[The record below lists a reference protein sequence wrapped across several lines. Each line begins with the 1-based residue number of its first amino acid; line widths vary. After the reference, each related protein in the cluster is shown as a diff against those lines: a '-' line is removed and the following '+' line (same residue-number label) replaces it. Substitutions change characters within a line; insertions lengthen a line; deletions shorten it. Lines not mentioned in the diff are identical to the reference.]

1 MANIIV
7 AFSKPEDAKSIKNIL
22 MRNGFEI
29 IAVCTSGAQVLSQL
43 DDLSSGIVVCGYRLT
58 DMLYSE
64 LRDCMNAE
72 SAMLMIASPN
82 KWSADAPQDVVC
94 LPMPLKVHDLV
105 GTLGMI
111 AQAQAR
117 RRKKLRQQPK
127 QRDEKERAVIDRAK
141 ALLMER
147 NSMTLK
153 EMKRFI
159 EQTDKYRGD
168 FYKYYTGHE
177 WNDLRNYDLSLNSGK
192 LGFEKCVE
200 MIKAYLKIR
209 F

>member
-22 MRNGFEI
+22 LRNGFPV

-43 DDLSSGIVVCGYRLT
+43 DDLNSGIIVCGYRLT

-64 LRDCMNAE
+64 LHDCMSLE
-72 SAMLMIASPN
+72 FSMLMISSPS
-82 KWSADAPQDVVC
+82 KWSAGTPEQVVC

-105 GTLGMI
+105 GTLEMI
-111 AQAQAR
+111 VQAQAR

-127 QRDEKERAVIDRAK
+127 QRNEKERAVIDQAK

-147 NSMTLK
+147 NSMTEEEAHRYIQK
-153 EMKRFI
+153 CSMDSGTNMYETAQMVI
-159 EQTDKYRGD
+159 
-168 FYKYYTGHE
+168 
-177 WNDLRNYDLSLNSGK
+177 SL
-192 LGFEKCVE
+192 
-200 MIKAYLKIR
+200 M
-209 F
+209 